1 MPTLPSGRQVAI
13 ALTPLSDMI
22 SHVAD
27 GDNLKRILAVDRPE
41 GLYPYTE
48 VNYLQIPESPQDL
61 GLQIPFIL
69 GSLSR
74 PEDMILVSSGLRVS
88 DWEELTARWS
98 EPDKAAFREFLN
110 GRAMVL
116 FNNGMAEVAR
126 VRGAKERLERE
137 RWDAV
142 LSVMRNLEQEE
153 WLDGIDSPEWDD
165 CDMLAAIGLTVATL
179 STRPDLHDRHPA
191 AFDRAIGM
199 WSMLA
204 GHHEFLRQP
213 IAPDQKA
220 KELARQ
226 WRDLGALDA
235 LDDDRKDWLH
245 RQLVI
250 ECVNLWNH
258 AGESLEAL
266 CPSSYGILT
275 LVSCSQEGTAA
286 S

>member
-1 MPTLPSGRQVAI
+1 MPMLPSGRQVAI
-13 ALTPLSDMI
+13 SLIPLSDMI
-22 SHVAD
+22 AHVAD
-27 GDNLKRILAVDRPE
+27 GVNLQRILAVDNPE

-48 VNYLQIPESPQDL
+48 VNFLQIPESPQDT
-61 GLQIPFIL
+61 GLQMPFVP
-69 GSLSR
+69 GSLPR
-74 PEDMILVSSGLRVS
+74 PENMVLVSSGLRVS
-88 DWEELTARWS
+88 DWEKLTANWV
-98 EPDKAAFREFLN
+98 EADKEAFREFLE

-126 VRGAKERLERE
+126 VRDAKERLERE

-142 LSVMRNLEQEE
+142 SSVMRNLEQEE

-165 CDMLAAIGLTVATL
+165 YDMLAAIGLVVATL

-191 AFDRAIGM
+191 AFDRAVGM
-199 WSMLA
+199 WSVLA
-204 GHHEFLRQP
+204 GHHDFLRQP
-213 IAPDQKA
+213 IAPGRMA

-226 WRDLGALDA
+226 WRDLGTLDV

-258 AGESLEAL
+258 AGDSLEVA
-266 CPSSYGILT
+266 CPGAYGIIT
-275 LVSCSQEGTAA
+275 LVSLSHEGRTAA
-286 S
+286 

>member
-1 MPTLPSGRQVAI
+1 MPMLPSGRQVAI
-13 ALTPLSDMI
+13 TLAPLAVMI
-22 SHVAD
+22 AHVAD
-27 GDNLKRILAVDRPE
+27 GDNLKRILAIENPE

-48 VNYLQIPESPQDL
+48 VNYLQTPEFPQDTGLQTPFVPESLP
-61 GLQIPFIL
+61 
-69 GSLSR
+69 R
-74 PEDMILVSSGLRVS
+74 PENMIQVSSGLRVS
-88 DWEELTARWS
+88 DLEQLTAKWS
-98 EPDKAAFREFLN
+98 EPDKAAFREFLD

-126 VRGAKERLERE
+126 VRDAKERLERE

-142 LSVMRNLEQEE
+142 LSVMRNLEQEK

-165 CDMLAAIGLTVATL
+165 YDMLAAIGLIVATL
-179 STRPDLHDRHPA
+179 STRSDLHARHPA
-191 AFDRAIGM
+191 ACDRAVGV

-204 GHHEFLRQP
+204 GHHDFLREAIP
-213 IAPDQKA
+213 LGRTT

-226 WRDLGALDA
+226 WRDLDSLDA

-258 AGESLEAL
+258 AGDNLEGA
-266 CPSSYGILT
+266 CPGPYGIIT
-275 LVSCSQEGTAA
+275 LVSLSHEGTVA

>member
-1 MPTLPSGRQVAI
+1 MI
-13 ALTPLSDMI
+13 A
-22 SHVAD
+22 HVAAD
-27 GDNLKRILAVDRPE
+27 DNLKRILAIENPE

-48 VNYLQIPESPQDL
+48 VNYLQMPECPGDT
-61 GLQIPFIL
+61 GLQSPFVP
-69 GSLSR
+69 GSLPR
-74 PEDMILVSSGLRVS
+74 PEDMIMVSSGLRVS
-88 DWEELTARWS
+88 DWEELTADWAA
-98 EPDKAAFREFLN
+98 PDKAAFREFLD

-126 VRGAKERLERE
+126 VRDAKERLERE

-165 CDMLAAIGLTVATL
+165 YDMVAAIGLTAATL
-179 STRPDLHDRHPA
+179 STRPDLHHRHPA

-204 GHHEFLRQP
+204 GHHDFLRQP
-213 IAPDQKA
+213 IAPDRMA

-226 WRDLGALDA
+226 WRDLGDLDA

-245 RQLVI
+245 RQLII

-258 AGESLEAL
+258 AGDSLEAA
-266 CPSSYGILT
+266 CPSAYGIIT
-275 LVSCSQEGTAA
+275 LVSLSHEGRTAA
-286 S
+286 